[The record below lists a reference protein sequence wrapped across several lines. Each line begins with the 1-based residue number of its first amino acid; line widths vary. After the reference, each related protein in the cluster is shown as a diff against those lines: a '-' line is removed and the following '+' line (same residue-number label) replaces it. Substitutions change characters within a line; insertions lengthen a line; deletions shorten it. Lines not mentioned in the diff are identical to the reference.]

1 MGEMT
6 TIQRPD
12 TAFPEWFGEVCKRL
26 ADGRTLRDVCRD
38 PDMPDQTT
46 VNDLTRSNE
55 RAALA
60 YARAR
65 SDMADAMFE
74 EMFDI
79 AEDGSNDWMERRRK
93 DGSVEEVPNH
103 EHIARSKL
111 RIDMRKW
118 ALAKIAPAK
127 YAEVSRTEL
136 TGKDGGAIQ
145 TETTTRDPIVSELAA
160 LLRQAKRPGAVTI
173 DATPIA
179 QATKKPEAITP
190 PAPAVDDI
198 SDLI

>member
-6 TIQRPD
+6 TIQRPSQLS
-12 TAFPEWFGEVCKRL
+12 AERYSLAEKVINQVFEHGNMSRACREVGVAPPTFYDWL
-26 ADGRTLRDVCRD
+26 
-38 PDMPDQTT
+38 
-46 VNDLTRSNE
+46 E
-55 RAALA
+55 RAPDLVERF
-60 YARAR
+60 ARAR
-65 SDMADAMFE
+65 KIGTAILVDDSFVKATDPELAPQNVGRARLAWDAT
-74 EMFDI
+74 
-79 AEDGSNDWMERRRK
+79 
-93 DGSVEEVPNH
+93 
-103 EHIARSKL
+103 
-111 RIDMRKW
+111 KW
-118 ALAKIAPAK
+118 VAAHQDPDTFGDKT
-127 YAEVSRTEL
+127 RTEL